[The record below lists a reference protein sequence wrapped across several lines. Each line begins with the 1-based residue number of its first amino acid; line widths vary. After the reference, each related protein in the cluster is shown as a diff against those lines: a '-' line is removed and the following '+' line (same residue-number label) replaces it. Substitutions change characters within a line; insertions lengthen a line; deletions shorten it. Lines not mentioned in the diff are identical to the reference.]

1 MLSLRSSA
9 DLTWPRWVSV
19 CGDGQGRI
27 IGSPFLG
34 LFSGRIGP
42 GALLCSK
49 ERQTVGGLKVDSK
62 AAAPEVRASSAA
74 PVRST
79 APTPAPT
86 PAPYST
92 AALLAACELS
102 RADGRHLDGAA
113 QAEQVLATFGITPA
127 ECAQARELLALHR
140 LRLGEVEASVRH
152 GLLALEYL
160 VDTGELLRQSQ
171 VHCTLALAFHE
182 SGLHEP
188 ALRHVLGALSA
199 ARASG
204 SKLAEFWA
212 LSRSS
217 MVHVGMADA
226 QRALELG
233 RQALD
238 LSRLL
243 EDAEA
248 RFAGLNNLGD
258 TCLELAKTQSA
269 QGLDPADALRE
280 ALDNVQQ
287 GAALAQG
294 QGHVFWETIARTNL
308 VSILIELRRY
318 GEAREQVGLSK
329 RLAAANGYRNLELD
343 NDAQL
348 AELLRAE
355 GRIDEATA
363 MMVAQLADPFIED
376 DPARLT
382 RLHRALGEMY
392 KERGHFKFALDH
404 AEKLHEL
411 TLRLTRQTAG
421 LQSRMLINTLEI
433 EQARHETE
441 RSQLE
446 AQVLRIRAEKLDQQ
460 AHTDPL
466 TLLPNRRALDRQLPA
481 LMRRAHDRAQP
492 LCAAMVDLDHFKR
505 VNDAHG
511 HATGDRVLA
520 AMGTILTDAIRD
532 SDLAVR
538 LGGEEFL
545 LVFGDATPADAAKA
559 CERLLDAVSGFRW
572 DDVAPGLRCTVSI
585 GLAVRNSGERTAH
598 WLARADKALY
608 EAKRAGRNRVESAPQ

>member
-1 MLSLRSSA
+1 MPPSTEVTATLSA
-9 DLTWPRWVSV
+9 TLTV
-19 CGDGQGRI
+19 
-27 IGSPFLG
+27 
-34 LFSGRIGP
+34 
-42 GALLCSK
+42 A
-49 ERQTVGGLKVDSK
+49 E
-62 AAAPEVRASSAA
+62 
-74 PVRST
+74 
-79 APTPAPT
+79 
-86 PAPYST
+86 
-92 AALLAACELS
+92 LLAACEQS
-102 RADGRHLDGAA
+102 RADGRHLEGAA
-113 QAEQVLATFGITPA
+113 EAEQVLATADITAA
-127 ECAQARELLALHR
+127 EQGRARELLSLHR
-140 LRLGEVEASVRH
+140 LRLGEVEAAVQN

-160 VDTGELLRQSQ
+160 TRSGELLRRSQ
-171 VHCTLALAFHE
+171 MHCTLALAFHE
-182 SGLHEP
+182 TGLHEP
-188 ALRHVLGALSA
+188 ALRHVLGALSSS
-199 ARASG
+199 RASG
-204 SKLAEFWA
+204 SPLAEFWA

-217 MVHVGMADA
+217 MVHVGTGDSP
-226 QRALELG
+226 RALELG

-243 EDAEA
+243 DDDEA

-258 TCLELAKTQSA
+258 TCLEFARTQA
-269 QGLDPADALRE
+269 TLGLEATDALGE
-280 ALDNVQQ
+280 ALENVQQ
-287 GAALAQG
+287 AAALAHS
-294 QGHVFWETIARTNL
+294 QGHTFWETIARTNL
-308 VSILIELRRY
+308 GSILIELGRY
-318 GEAREQVGLSK
+318 AEAREQIGLSQS
-329 RLAAANGYRNLELD
+329 LATANGYRNLELD
-343 NDAQL
+343 NGTQL
-348 AELLRAE
+348 AEITRFE
-355 GRIDEATA
+355 GHVDEAIR
-363 MMVAQLADPFIED
+363 MMVALLADRSVEE

-382 RLHRALGEMY
+382 RLHRGLVEMCKEIGEF
-392 KERGHFKFALDH
+392 ERALDH

-433 EQARHETE
+433 EHARHETE

-511 HATGDRVLA
+511 HAAGDRVLA
-520 AMGTILTDAIRD
+520 AMGTILTAAIRD

-559 CERLLDAVSGFRW
+559 CERLLVAVSGFPW
-572 DDVAPGLRCTVSI
+572 DDVAPGLTCTVSI
-585 GLAVRNSGERTAH
+585 GLAVRNTGERTAH

-608 EAKRAGRNRVESAPQ
+608 AAKRAGRNRVESAPQ

>member
-1 MLSLRSSA
+1 M
-9 DLTWPRWVSV
+9 
-19 CGDGQGRI
+19 
-27 IGSPFLG
+27 
-34 LFSGRIGP
+34 
-42 GALLCSK
+42 
-49 ERQTVGGLKVDSK
+49 
-62 AAAPEVRASSAA
+62 RASSAA

-79 APTPAPT
+79 SPA

-92 AALLAACELS
+92 AALLAGCEIS
-102 RADGRHLDGAA
+102 RADGRHLEGAA

-127 ECAQARELLALHR
+127 ERAQARELLALHR

-152 GLLALEYL
+152 GLLALKYL

-171 VHCTLALAFHE
+171 AHCTLALAFHE

-217 MVHVGMADA
+217 MVHVGMADS

-258 TCLELAKTQSA
+258 TCLEFARTQKT
-269 QGLDPADALRE
+269 QGLDPADALAE
-280 ALDNVQQ
+280 ALDNVLQA
-287 GAALAQG
+287 AALAHG
-294 QGHVFWETIARTNL
+294 QGHAFFETIARTNL
-308 VSILIELRRY
+308 VHILIELGRY
-318 GEAREQVGLSK
+318 REAREQAGLAK
-329 RLAAANGYRNLELD
+329 LLASANGYRNLEVN

-348 AELLRAE
+348 AEVVRSE
-355 GRIDEATA
+355 GRIDEATE
-363 MMVAQLADPFIED
+363 MMAAQLSDPLIEE
-376 DPARLT
+376 DPALLA
-382 RLHRALGEMY
+382 RLHRALVAMY
-392 KERGHFKFALDH
+392 KESGRFELALSH
-404 AEKLHEL
+404 SEQLHEL

-433 EQARHETE
+433 EHARHETE

-520 AMGTILTDAIRD
+520 AMGTILTAAIRD

-545 LVFGDATPADAAKA
+545 LVFADATPADAEKA
-559 CERLLDAVSGFRW
+559 CERLLVAVSSFRW

-585 GLAVRNSGERTAH
+585 GLAVRNTGERTAH

-608 EAKRAGRNRVESAPQ
+608 EAKRAGRDRVESAPQ

>member
-1 MLSLRSSA
+1 ML
-9 DLTWPRWVSV
+9 
-19 CGDGQGRI
+19 G
-27 IGSPFLG
+27 
-34 LFSGRIGP
+34 
-42 GALLCSK
+42 SK

-62 AAAPEVRASSAA
+62 AAAPEVLEPSAA
-74 PVRST
+74 PTV
-79 APTPAPT
+79 AE
-86 PAPYST
+86 
-92 AALLAACELS
+92 LLAACECS
-102 RADGRHLDGAA
+102 RAEGRHLEGAA

-127 ECAQARELLALHR
+127 EQAQARELLSLHR

-160 VDTGELLRQSQ
+160 VDKGELLRQSQ
-171 VHCTLALAFHE
+171 LHCTLALAFHDT
-182 SGLHEP
+182 GLHAP
-188 ALRHVLGALSA
+188 ALRHVLGALA
-199 ARASG
+199 TARSSG
-204 SKLAEFWA
+204 NTLAEFWA

-217 MVHVGMADA
+217 MVHVGTGDSP
-226 QRALELG
+226 RALELG

-238 LSRLL
+238 LSRELD
-243 EDAEA
+243 DAEVS
-248 RFAGLNNLGD
+248 FAGLNNLGD
-258 TCLELAKTQSA
+258 TCLEFALARKA
-269 QGLDPADALRE
+269 QGLDPADALAE

-287 GAALAQG
+287 AAALAHG
-294 QGHVFWETIARTNL
+294 QGHTFWETIARTNL
-308 VSILIELRRY
+308 VNILIELGRY
-318 GEAREQVGLSK
+318 GEAREQAGLAK
-329 RLAAANGYRNLELD
+329 RLASANGYRNLESN

-348 AELLRAE
+348 AEVVRSE
-355 GRIDEATA
+355 GRIEEATE
-363 MMVAQLADPFIED
+363 MMAAQLADPLLEE
-376 DPARLT
+376 DPALQT
-382 RLHRALGEMY
+382 RLHRALVAMY
-392 KERGHFKFALDH
+392 KQSGRFELALRH
-404 AEKLHEL
+404 SEKLHEL
-411 TLRLTRQTAG
+411 TLSLTRQTAG

-466 TLLPNRRALDRQLPA
+466 TLLPNRRELDRQLPA
-481 LMRRAHDRAQP
+481 LMRRAKDRAQP

-545 LVFGDATPADAAKA
+545 LIFGDATPGDAVKA
-559 CERLLDAVSGFRW
+559 CERLLAAMRTFHW
-572 DDVAPGLRCTVSI
+572 DDIALGLSCTVSI
-585 GLAVRNSGERTAH
+585 GVAVRQAGERTAH

-608 EAKRAGRNRVESAPQ
+608 EAKRGGRDRVESAPL